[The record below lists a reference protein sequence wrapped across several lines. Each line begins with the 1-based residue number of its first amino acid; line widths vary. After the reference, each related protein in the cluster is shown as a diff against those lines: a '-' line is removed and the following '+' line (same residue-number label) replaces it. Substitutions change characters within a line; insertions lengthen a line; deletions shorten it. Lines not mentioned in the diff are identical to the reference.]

1 MSKEGTIDQHT
12 VLTQTEV
19 RYQLGPA
26 NKPQAKYTP
35 LEFLY
40 KCKPRLPTDIS
51 TLQHEMDG
59 DESGAQEVRV
69 EDLDAHMQAII
80 EWAEQVK
87 AKRPNQTLNGSIYKE
102 ECKAQGTSHVGDK
115 VYVDLQ
121 FTKGQLR
128 GGS

>member
-1 MSKEGTIDQHT
+1 M
-12 VLTQTEV
+12 
-19 RYQLGPA
+19 RA
-26 NKPQAKYTP
+26 
-35 LEFLY
+35 
-40 KCKPRLPTDIS
+40 
-51 TLQHEMDG
+51 
-59 DESGAQEVRV
+59 

-80 EWAEQVK
+80 EWAEQVN
-87 AKRPNQTLNGSIYKE
+87 AKRPNQTLKGSIYMYKE